1 MPEITFLPGG
11 QSIQADDT
19 MTLRDA
25 AHALG
30 VEVHDRCGGMGACCN
45 CIVEIVAGEANLNPK
60 THLEEPVFY
69 LGPNERLSCQCLPT
83 GAVTL
88 RPREMPADFGPLG
101 P

>member
-1 MPEITFLPGG
+1 MSRILFLPTG
-11 QSIQADDT
+11 QSIEIDGVA
-19 MTLRDA
+19 TLRDA

-45 CIVEIVAGEANLNPK
+45 CIIEIVAGAEHLNAK

-69 LGPNERLSCQCLPT
+69 LGPNERLSCQCRPT
-83 GAVTL
+83 GDITV